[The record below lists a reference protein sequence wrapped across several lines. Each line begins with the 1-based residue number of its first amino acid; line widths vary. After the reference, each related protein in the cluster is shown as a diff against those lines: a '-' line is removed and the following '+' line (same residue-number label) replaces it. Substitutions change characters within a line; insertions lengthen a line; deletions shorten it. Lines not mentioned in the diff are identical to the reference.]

1 MSSRRRGFTFVE
13 MLIVMIVLGILAS
26 LAVMK
31 YIDLR
36 HRALTAQATADLESV
51 RLAAYSAWY
60 ETGAWPDEEPA
71 GVVPTGLAPYLIKNF
86 SFSKSEYSFDWENLV
101 PPGGGTSGGMQLG
114 VTVLANSESLRRSL
128 IQTLGSKAP
137 FFVVGGNVTFVII
150 GPDGKF

>member
-1 MSSRRRGFTFVE
+1 MKSSRRGFTFVE
-13 MLIVMIVLGILAS
+13 MLIVMIVIGILAS

-60 ETGAWPDEEPA
+60 ETGAWPQEEPA

-86 SFSKSEYSFDWENLV
+86 SFTKGAYSFDWENLV

-114 VTVLANSESLRRSL
+114 VTVIATNAALQRSL
-128 IQTLGSKAP
+128 VQTLGNKGP
-137 FFVVGGNVTFVII
+137 FFVVGGNVTFVIV

>member
-1 MSSRRRGFTFVE
+1 MTSSRRGFTFVE
-13 MLIVMIVLGILAS
+13 MLIVMIVIGVLAS

-60 ETGAWPDEEPA
+60 ETGAWPEEEPP
-71 GVVPTGLAPYLIKNF
+71 GVVPTRLAPYLIKNF
-86 SFSKSEYSFDWENLV
+86 SFSKGEYSFDWENLV

-114 VTVLANSESLRRSL
+114 VTVIATNAALQRSL
-128 IQTLGSKAP
+128 VQTLGNKGP
-137 FFVVGGNVTFVII
+137 FFVVGGNVTFVIV

>member
-1 MSSRRRGFTFVE
+1 MKSSRRGFTFVE

-26 LAVMK
+26 LAIMK

-60 ETGAWPDEEPA
+60 ETGAWPNEEPA

-86 SFSKSEYSFDWENLV
+86 SFTKSEYSFDWENLV

-114 VTVLANSESLRRSL
+114 VTVIAENEALRRSL
-128 IQTLGSKAP
+128 AQTLGNKAP
-137 FFVVGGNVTFVII
+137 FFLAGGNVTFVIV